1 MTAAPAAPGLT
12 REQRLQ
18 WLRLIRSENIGPV
31 TFRELINHF
40 GGAGAAIAA
49 VPNLAERGGRR
60 IRIADETEAEREL
73 AAVEAAGAHLV
84 ALGEAGYPPALRDI
98 ESAPPLIAVKGDIA
112 GLMRPIVAIVG
123 SRNASIAGRK
133 FTMQIARGIGE
144 AGFTVASGLARG
156 IDAAAHEAAL
166 ASGTVA
172 VFAGGLDR
180 PYPPENVALADRI
193 VASGGALLSEM
204 PMGWEPRARD
214 FPRRN
219 RIISGLSLAVVVVE
233 AAARSGSLITA
244 RRAADQGRL
253 VFAVPG
259 SPLDPRSGGTNASSG
274 RRHAGDLGQR
284 RHCEIAPMLARKRT
298 THDRRGRGARPSMP
312 GTANA
317 TASPPPSARRRW
329 RSMKS
334 SALPAYHRQW
344 FFWCCWNSISP
355 GASSASP
362 AAASSSPPAGNR
374 SHLECRN
381 VSRRRRARTAPSR
394 LPTPRLPPCPA
405 GRLEIQDRPG
415 RPSYAVHA

>member
-1 MTAAPAAPGLT
+1 MIDMATAPGLT
-12 REQRLQ
+12 REQRLA

-40 GGAGAAIAA
+40 GGAAAAIAA
-49 VPNLAERGGRR
+49 APKLAERGGRR
-60 IRIADETEAEREL
+60 IRIAGQEETEREL
-73 AAVEAAGAHLV
+73 AAVEAFGAELI

-98 ESAPPLIAVKGDIA
+98 ETAPPLIVVRGRSA
-112 GLMRPIVAIVG
+112 GLTRPTVAIVG

-133 FTMQIARGIGE
+133 FAMQIARGIGE

-180 PYPPENVALADRI
+180 PYPPENVDLAERI
-193 VASGGALLSEM
+193 VASGGAHISEM

-233 AAARSGSLITA
+233 AASRSGSLITA

-259 SPLDPRSGGTNASSG
+259 SPLDPRSGGTNALIKDGATLVTSP
-274 RRHAGDLGQR
+274 ADIIA
-284 RHCEIAPMLARKRT
+284 EITPMLARET
-298 THDRRGRGARPSMP
+298 ETRPVVAE
-312 GTANA
+312 G
-317 TASPPPSARRRW
+317 
-329 RSMKS
+329 
-334 SALPAYHRQW
+334 
-344 FFWCCWNSISP
+344 
-355 GASSASP
+355 
-362 AAASSSPPAGNR
+362 AAAPPVDADDNERNRIAAALGQAPVAVDEIIRFTGLPPALV
-374 SHLECRN
+374 HLVLLE
-381 VSRRRRARTAPSR
+381 
-394 LPTPRLPPCPA
+394 LDLA
-405 GRLEIQDRPG
+405 GRIERLAGG
-415 RPSYAVHA
+415 RVQLTGGQM